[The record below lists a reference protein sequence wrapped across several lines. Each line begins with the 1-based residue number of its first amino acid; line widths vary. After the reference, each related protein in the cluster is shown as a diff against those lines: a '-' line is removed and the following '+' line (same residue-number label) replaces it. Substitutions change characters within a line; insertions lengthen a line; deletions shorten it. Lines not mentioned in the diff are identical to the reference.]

1 MIRPVTPPEALQSQG
16 DRLPR
21 EWSRDRILRRL
32 ESQRPD
38 ASAPTAVA
46 DSTRVNSNLAHAANC
61 VAEALPETKSRVL
74 DIKADLKRAGCYE
87 PLAYQKLAA
96 VRYVGMM
103 LSLVVFGTLTIF
115 ASKRTEPW
123 CMVGIAVGMSASWW
137 LPVWQLRR
145 RASRRIDEIEHAV
158 PDLLDLL
165 HVYLSQGLDVPTALA
180 TASSELRAI
189 HPALSDELAIVGR
202 QAELDSLEAA
212 LENFEQRI
220 DLPEVRALVSRLL
233 EADTVAPKVTTLEPC

>member
-1 MIRPVTPPEALQSQG
+1 M
-16 DRLPR
+16 
-21 EWSRDRILRRL
+21 
-32 ESQRPD
+32 
-38 ASAPTAVA
+38 
-46 DSTRVNSNLAHAANC
+46 
-61 VAEALPETKSRVL
+61 AEALPETKSRVL

-96 VRYVGMM
+96 VRYVGIM

-137 LPVWQLRR
+137 LPVWQLRG
-145 RASRRIDEIEHAV
+145 RASRRIDEIEQAM

-189 HPALSDELAIVGR
+189 HPALSDELAIVCR
-202 QAELDSLEAA
+202 QTELGSLEAA
-212 LENFEQRI
+212 LENFEQRL
-220 DLPEVRALVSRLL
+220 DLPEVRSLVSRLL
-233 EADTVAPKVTTLEPC
+233 EAEQIRPKSTNYE

>member
-21 EWSRDRILRRL
+21 EWSPERILRLL
-32 ESQRPD
+32 ESERPD
-38 ASAPTAVA
+38 ASAPTAIA
-46 DSTRVNSNLAHAANC
+46 DATRVNSNLAHAANC

-103 LSLVVFGTLTIF
+103 LSVVVFGTLTIF

-123 CMVGIAVGMSASWW
+123 CVVGIAVGMSASWW

-165 HVYLSQGLDVPTALA
+165 HVYLSQGLNVPRALA
-180 TASSELRAI
+180 TASSELRGI
-189 HPALSDELAIVGR
+189 HPALSDELAIVYR
-202 QAELDSLEAA
+202 QTELDSLEAA
-212 LENFEQRI
+212 LETFEQRI
-220 DLPEVRALVSRLL
+220 DLLEVRSLVSRLL
-233 EADTVAPKVTTLEPC
+233 QAEQIRPKSTNYE